1 MKCIIKIK
9 RSGGSLRRLLAH
21 VYKGKGRTP
30 REVEALQKDGGRVA
44 GVINGMAGGMTL
56 VPKLDASALGWGLSG
71 RGEYRHVII
80 SADDCRDLEERRKQ
94 VQALLELGREW
105 IRQFVP
111 GGSYIGVV
119 HDDREHVH
127 LHLGIRN
134 ESALGAAL
142 GWSKATLRVMQS
154 MEWVSPETKQ
164 VFGIESGRG
173 AGRHCPEFSDAP
185 YPLAASL
192 DAAKLAEMESEKINE
207 LIANGQIDVGRVN
220 RRGEIT
226 SVIYNGRRI
235 RLRTIRGLGSRGN
248 MDVSARPD
256 CGDGSRTGSP
266 KNLARRRPG
275 RRIDIA

>member
-21 VYKGKGRTP
+21 VYKGKGRAP

-80 SADDCRDLEERRKQ
+80 SADDCRDLEERSKQ
-94 VQALLELGREW
+94 VKALLQMGREW

-111 GGSYIGVV
+111 GGCYLGVV
-119 HDDREHVH
+119 HDDREHMH
-127 LHLGIRN
+127 LHLAIRN

-142 GWSKATLRVMQS
+142 GWAKATLRVMQS
-154 MEWVSPETKQ
+154 MNWVSPETKQ
-164 VFGIESGRG
+164 AFGIESGRG

-192 DAAKLAEMESEKINE
+192 DATKLAEMESEKINE
-207 LIANGQIDVGRVN
+207 LVAMGQIEVGRVN

-235 RLRTIRGLGSRGN
+235 RLRTIRGLAKGGN
-248 MDVSARPD
+248 MALSGGPNS
-256 CGDGSRTGSP
+256 GDGTANQHVQRV
-266 KNLARRRPG
+266 ARRRVGG
-275 RRIDIA
+275 RINIA